1 MRGPARLRRSGSRA
15 LAVTLILPLVGC
27 ATAGLSATPSSCLDA
42 VPGAGDARARS
53 LVGTEACQ
61 AGPAGPSTAA
71 AARQAGMAVDP
82 PAATASA
89 PVAAPG
95 GPSVAAVPAASLAVG
110 EPSSAG
116 RGTYVLWIKAENH
129 VYLVRSGRVARVMAT
144 TGLPWKTPVGDYKVQ
159 YKERKAASFEDG
171 VHWTLPYFIAFYRRP
186 GASGDIAF
194 HQIPTDP
201 RGAPA
206 QTVASLGQPGL
217 ASHGCARLAPADAR
231 AVWDFTR
238 EGTQV
243 RVR

>member
-1 MRGPARLRRSGSRA
+1 
-15 LAVTLILPLVGC
+15 
-27 ATAGLSATPSSCLDA
+27 
-42 VPGAGDARARS
+42 
-53 LVGTEACQ
+53 
-61 AGPAGPSTAA
+61 
-71 AARQAGMAVDP
+71 MAVDP

-110 EPSSAG
+110 DASSAG

-129 VYLVRSGRVARVMAT
+129 VYLVRSGRVVRVMAT
-144 TGLPWKTPVGDYKVQ
+144 TGLPWKTPVGDYEVQ

-171 VHWTLPYFIAFYRRP
+171 VHWTLPYFITFHRRP

>member
-1 MRGPARLRRSGSRA
+1 M
-15 LAVTLILPLVGC
+15 
-27 ATAGLSATPSSCLDA
+27 
-42 VPGAGDARARS
+42 
-53 LVGTEACQ
+53 
-61 AGPAGPSTAA
+61 
-71 AARQAGMAVDP
+71 
-82 PAATASA
+82 
-89 PVAAPG
+89 
-95 GPSVAAVPAASLAVG
+95 
-110 EPSSAG
+110 
-116 RGTYVLWIKAENH
+116 LWIKAENH
-129 VYLVRSGRVARVMAT
+129 VYLVRSGRVVRVMAT
-144 TGLPWKTPVGDYKVQ
+144 TGLPWKTPVGDYEVQ

-171 VHWTLPYFIAFYRRP
+171 VHWTLPYFIAFHRRP

-206 QTVASLGQPGL
+206 QTVASLGQAGL